1 MYPRSGLYSHVWVF
15 FDSHQ
20 ISLLSFPTCAVS
32 AEFFFTACIRPRHCV
47 SAGYTLTYP
56 GNRTRSVEVCK
67 SWASPPSGSSHT
79 ALWCPEA
86 VETESLTPLKGKW
99 THKEWSTVASWNHSS
114 CTSLHTHQAFD
125 NLQQLLHHHSDALV
139 AQQSAHHLNVWR
151 AQKVSIGAK
160 SAAIGQVQ
168 GLHAQKDIKKVSMN
182 IAHHHA
188 ETLFWDI

>member
-1 MYPRSGLYSHVWVF
+1 MQWLIFTCMGVLWLVSNITVIFFYMCSICWV
-15 FDSHQ
+15 
-20 ISLLSFPTCAVS
+20 
-32 AEFFFTACIRPRHCV
+32 FFTACIRPRHCV

-125 NLQQLLHHHSDALV
+125 NLQQLLHHHSNALV
-139 AQQSAHHLNVWR
+139 AQQSAHHLNVWG

-168 GLHAQKDIKKVSMN
+168 GLHAEKDIKRHQKG
-182 IAHHHA
+182 
-188 ETLFWDI
+188 